1 MTVAWIGL
9 GNMGGPMAANL
20 VRAGHPVVGFDL
32 SAAAINAAAA
42 AGVTVATSVAEC
54 VADAEVV
61 FTMLPAG
68 AHVRTVLSGPDGIL
82 ATMPAGGLVVDSST
96 IDIQVAREL
105 HELVAGSGFRFLD
118 APVSGGIFGAQAG
131 TLTFMVGGAATDL
144 EAVRDRIEVMAGRV
158 FHAGGPGAGQAA
170 KIANN
175 MMMAVN
181 LAGLCEGAVLAD
193 RLGLDPHVF
202 FQIAGVSSGDSW
214 ALRTWYPM
222 PGVVQTAGV
231 NRDFA
236 GGFATDLAL
245 KDVRLALAAGEA
257 TGTPLDF
264 ASLVVQRL
272 QTMSELGYGAKDC
285 TSLVKL
291 IDGSV
296 SAKDAVGPDD
306 KH

>member
-20 VRAGHPVVGFDL
+20 VRAGHSVVGFDL
-32 SAAAINAAAA
+32 SEPAKAAAAA
-42 AGVTVATSVAEC
+42 AGVKVVETIADC
-54 VADAEVV
+54 VADADVV

-68 AHVRTVLSGPDGIL
+68 THVRSVLTGPDGIL
-82 ATMPAGGLVVDSST
+82 ANLPAGGLVVDSST
-96 IDIQVAREL
+96 IDSQVAREL
-105 HELVAGSGFRFLD
+105 HELVTGSGFRFLD

-131 TLTFMVGGAATDL
+131 TLTFMIGGAAEDL

-193 RLGLDPHVF
+193 RLGLDPNVF

-214 ALRTWYPM
+214 TLRTWYPM
-222 PGVVQTAGV
+222 PGVVETAGV

-264 ASLVVQRL
+264 AALVVQRL
-272 QTMSELGYGAKDC
+272 QTLSELGYGAKDC

-291 IDGSV
+291 IDGTLPATS
-296 SAKDAVGPDD
+296 DD
-306 KH
+306 